1 MEIKLIKFLKFLC
14 RLSIEIQILILYVNN
29 NIVRLYEF
37 ISKKI
42 NNNNNKKVLE
52 RIIIISF
59 IQK

>member
-37 ISKKI
+37 IPKK
-42 NNNNNKKVLE
+42 N
-52 RIIIISF
+52 
-59 IQK
+59 